1 MKPLSLLTFESTTYM
16 NRNTNSAWP
25 DDGQLPALREYA
37 ASLASVVLKPRDL
50 ARLELLL
57 SGYLAPMNS
66 FEIDAKLNLDWTI
79 DPGDKTGDRTDVSIG
94 DALSLQ
100 DPEGALCAILTL
112 SNIRTDASEGIEVQG
127 TLQGVERPQHP
138 LYERYRHDLYQA
150 RTQLSELQPQNWI
163 AVPLLKILPRDDWEV
178 LRQQADSLNAGLL
191 LMVPDT
197 LDRNQTMDLRQRM
210 AMAQAVSHELGEER
224 TTILICPASGE
235 GNTQLSQSIDTRIA
249 HNLGCT
255 HLAVFSRQSQ
265 LELHNDIQPISLTSG
280 ANPFDSEHQY
290 PRALQALEALR
301 PAPGGQGFCVF
312 LTGLSGSG
320 KSTIARHLEA
330 RLLEHGTRPVSLLD
344 GDIIRAHLSS
354 ELGFSKTH
362 RDLNIRRIGYVA
374 SEIVKHRGIA
384 ICAPI
389 APYSA
394 TRAAVRAMIESH
406 GAFIEIHIA
415 TPVEVCEA
423 RDRKGLYAKAR
434 AGLIPEFTGISD
446 PYEAPEFPQLRLDTQ
461 EISCQD
467 SVEAIIAC
475 LNQLDLW
482 HPQVT

>member
-1 MKPLSLLTFESTTYM
+1 M
-16 NRNTNSAWP
+16 NCNTNSAWP
-25 DDGQLPALREYA
+25 NDEQLPALREYA
-37 ASLASVVLKPRDL
+37 ASLASLVLKPRDL

-57 SGYLAPMNS
+57 SGYLSPMNS
-66 FEIDAKLNLDWTI
+66 FEAEEKLNLDWTI
-79 DPGDKTGDRTDVSIG
+79 DPGDRTDLAIG
-94 DALSLQ
+94 DTLSLQ

-112 SNIRTDASEGIEVQG
+112 SNVRTNDSEGIEVQG
-127 TLQGVERPQHP
+127 TVQGVERPQHP
-138 LYERYRHDLYQA
+138 LYERYRFDLYQA
-150 RTQLSELQPQNWI
+150 KTHLSELEPHNWI
-163 AVPLLKILPRDDWEV
+163 AVPLLNVFARDDWEV
-178 LRQQADSLNAGLL
+178 LRQHADNLHAGLL
-191 LMVPDT
+191 LMLPDT
-197 LDRNQTMDLRQRM
+197 LDRDQTMDLRQRM
-210 AMAQAVSHELGEER
+210 AMAQAVRHELGVER

-235 GNTQLSQSIDTRIA
+235 NNTQLKDSIDARIA
-249 HNLGCT
+249 INLGCS
-255 HLAVFSRQSQ
+255 HLAVISRQPQ
-265 LELHNDIQPISLTSG
+265 LEVHEDIQTIALASG

-290 PRALQALEALR
+290 PRALQALEALN
-301 PAPGGQGFCVF
+301 PGPGGQGFCVF

-394 TRAAVRAMIESH
+394 TRAAVRAMIECH

-415 TPVEVCEA
+415 TSVEVCEA

-434 AGLIPEFTGISD
+434 AGLIPEFTGVSD
-446 PYEAPEFPQLRLDTQ
+446 PYQAPEFPQLRLDTQ
-461 EISCQD
+461 VTSCQD
-467 SVEAIIAC
+467 CVEAIIAC

-482 HPQVT
+482 HPQVM